1 MVLTRM
7 KLTVVSPRSPSKYY
21 GGVEQHV
28 LEVSKRLRERGYD
41 VEVLATDPY
50 SRVSETTTAHGVTVK
65 TFPAVAS
72 QNSYD
77 FSLGLYNAVKKTT
90 SDIIHVHGFYAFHM
104 PLSAMAKKDN
114 QKLIVTIH
122 SCTSSSMLRRVF
134 RVPYHLFCRRILS
147 RADKIVCVSNEERK
161 QYKKHLGLPSSRYTV
176 IPNGVNVQDFAET
189 FDEPKAEDPYVLSV
203 GRLEKCKGFHFLI
216 KSFAQLRKKHPK
228 LKLNIV
234 GTGPYKQNLM
244 QLIVNLNLQDIVTI
258 HENISREKVVSLYKG
273 CSLFALLSS
282 GESSGIVVLEA
293 LAAKKPVLVTTAYA
307 LKEYVEQGV
316 AVGVPYPPS
325 QKDVCSNISS
335 ILENPDAFVPQSVD
349 ITTWDEV
356 VDQLS
361 SLYDEVLG
369 EA

>member
-1 MVLTRM
+1 L
-7 KLTVVSPRSPSKYY
+7 KYY

-28 LEVSKRLRERGYD
+28 LEISKRLRERGY
-41 VEVLATDPY
+41 ELEILATDSS
-50 SRVSETTTAHGVTVK
+50 SRVSETTTAQGITVR
-65 TFPAVAS
+65 TFPAIAS

-77 FSLGLYNAVKKTT
+77 FSLGLYNAVKRTT

-104 PLSAMAKKDN
+104 PLSALAKKGN

-122 SCTSSSMLRRVF
+122 SCASSSMLRRAF
-134 RVPYHLFCRRILS
+134 RIPYHLFCRRILS
-147 RADKIVCVSNEERK
+147 NADKIVCVSNEERIK
-161 QYKKHLGLPSSRYTV
+161 YRNYLGLPSSRYAV
-176 IPNGVNVQDFAET
+176 IPNGVNIQDFAELPGGSRT
-189 FDEPKAEDPYVLSV
+189 EDPYILSV

-216 KSFAQLRKKHPK
+216 KSFTQLRKKYPK

-244 QLIVNLNLQDIVTI
+244 QLISNLNLQDTVKI
-258 HENISREKVVSLYKG
+258 HEKISREKVVSLYKG
-273 CSLFALLSS
+273 CALFALLSS

-293 LAAKKPVLVTTAYA
+293 LAAKKPVLVTTSYA
-307 LKEYVEQGV
+307 LREYVKQRL

-325 QKDVCSNISS
+325 QNEVCDSISS
-335 ILENPDAFVPQSVD
+335 ILENPDAFVPHSVG
-349 ITTWDEV
+349 IKTWDEV

-361 SLYDEVLG
+361 LLYDKVLG